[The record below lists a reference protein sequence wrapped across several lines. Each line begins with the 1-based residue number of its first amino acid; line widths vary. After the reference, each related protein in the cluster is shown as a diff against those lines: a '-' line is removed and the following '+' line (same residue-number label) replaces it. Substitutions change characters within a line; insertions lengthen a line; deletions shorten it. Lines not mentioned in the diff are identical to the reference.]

1 MTQGGIGAAT
11 LICVTLTRWW
21 DSMLFVGAVLVAVI
35 SVVCA
40 QFVKEDNGALRVGWL
55 VGQIACVGL
64 AVIIPS
70 ITAQLARRSEI
81 NALTQTRLELN
92 SGLDPVVRKLG
103 ELSLMTTKQAQEPLR
118 AEIMALVI
126 VAAHQVLGSSG
137 ATRSCYF
144 KLTSGPPKK
153 LLPTNHHGGR
163 PGSARSS
170 FAEGTDAGDAA
181 IRLVEENDYWL
192 CRDVKKNPP
201 PGWDSSVKRDYQ
213 SFISVAV
220 VADNIGYGMLTV
232 DSRKQHDFDRGD
244 VDLLRVL
251 AGLLAASLAS
261 NGE

>member
-1 MTQGGIGAAT
+1 M
-11 LICVTLTRWW
+11 TLTRWRDW
-21 DSMLFVGAVLVAVI
+21 AFLIGSVLVAAM

-40 QFVKEDNGALRVGWL
+40 QFVKAEDGALRVGWL
-55 VGQIACVGL
+55 WGQIACVGL

-70 ITAQLARRSEI
+70 VAAWLARRSEI
-81 NALTQTRLELN
+81 NALTQSRLELN

-103 ELSLMTTKQAQEPLR
+103 ELSLVTSKRARGPLR

-137 ATRSCYF
+137 VTRSCYF
-144 KLTSGPPKK
+144 ELTSGPPKS
-153 LLPTNHHGGR
+153 LLPTKNHGGR

-170 FAEGTDAGDAA
+170 FIEGTDSGDAA

-201 PGWDSSVKRDYQ
+201 PGWDSSVKRDYR
-213 SFISVAV
+213 SFMSVAV
-220 VADNIGYGMLTV
+220 VAGNVGYGMLTV
-232 DSRKQHDFDRGD
+232 DSKKRCDFDRGD

-261 NGE
+261 SGE